1 MRDLSQFG
9 AKDWL
14 TAKPFVATFKEWRD
28 AAVRDLYCRKRP
40 PTLDR
45 FLADTAHLR
54 HGQVAV
60 IIAYQQAWLIERM
73 ARRLARYV
81 PGITPIICDN
91 SRTAEAR
98 AEIARVCET
107 AGVHYLPL
115 PPSPVRNINRSH
127 GNAVNWVY
135 RNLILALEPEIFA
148 LLDHDIFPT
157 APDDLTSRLGD
168 QPFYGLKLDQGLGW
182 ALWAGFSVYRLAAIR
197 DFAPDFNPDMDRG
210 LVTGGRNF
218 NRIYRHFDPAALRF
232 AFQDRQ
238 KLPHEGVAGKLTSEF
253 VDGWIHIWG
262 SSHDRNKMSARGLYE
277 AMLATSE

>member
-1 MRDLSQFG
+1 MRDLTQYD
-9 AKDWL
+9 AKDWF
-14 TAKPFVATFKEWRD
+14 TGRPAVARFKEWRD
-28 AAVRDLYCRKRP
+28 AAIRDRYCRRRP
-40 PTLDR
+40 PMLSR
-45 FLADTAHLR
+45 FLAEHAHLR
-54 HGQVAV
+54 QQRVAI

-91 SRTAEAR
+91 SKTPEAR
-98 AEIARVCET
+98 DEIARVC
-107 AGVHYLPL
+107 AAAAVPYLSL

-135 RNLILALEPEIFA
+135 RNVVLALEPEIFA

-157 APDDLTSRLGD
+157 APDDLSTRLGD
-168 QPFYGLKLDQGLGW
+168 QPFYGMKLDQGLGW

-197 DFAPDFNPDMDRG
+197 GYAPDFNPDMDRG

-218 NRIYRHFDPAALRF
+218 NRIYRHFDPASLRF
-232 AFQDRQ
+232 AYQDRR
-238 KLPHEGVAGKLTSEF
+238 PVPGVGIERKLTSEF

-262 SSHDRNKMSARGLYE
+262 ASHDKNKMSARGVYE
-277 AMLATSE
+277 AILAPTE